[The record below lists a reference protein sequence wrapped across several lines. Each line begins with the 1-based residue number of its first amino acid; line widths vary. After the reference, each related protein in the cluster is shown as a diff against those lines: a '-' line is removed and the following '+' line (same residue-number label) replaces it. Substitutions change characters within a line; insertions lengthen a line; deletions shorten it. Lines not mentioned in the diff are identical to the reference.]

1 MLELEGYDGVIVAI
15 GAEPLVPNLPG
26 IDLPHVFWAPEAD
39 AGEKPCGQ
47 KVVVVGAGAVGLE
60 AAIDLKKAGKDVT
73 VIEMLDS
80 YASLNKSAHGG
91 AAEFLTLIREME
103 LDVRLGHKL
112 LEVTPD
118 SVICEKTADGEKVT
132 LSADTVL
139 LAMGVK
145 ARWAEADELRRAC
158 PETNSFLIGDCLY
171 VGSNVAA
178 ATSGALSA
186 AAYL

>member
-1 MLELEGYDGVIVAI
+1 
-15 GAEPLVPNLPG
+15 
-26 IDLPHVFWAPEAD
+26 
-39 AGEKPCGQ
+39 
-47 KVVVVGAGAVGLE
+47 
-60 AAIDLKKAGKDVT
+60 
-73 VIEMLDS
+73 
-80 YASLNKSAHGG
+80 
-91 AAEFLTLIREME
+91 ME

-112 LEVTPD
+112 LEVTPEA
-118 SVICEKTADGEKVT
+118 VICENSATGEKVS
-132 LSADTVL
+132 LPADTVL

-145 ARWAEADELRRAC
+145 AKWAEADELRRAC